1 MTTPPAGDRLEPTR
15 TGKASSRATI
25 PQEFFYSMAA
35 HDPDSSAYYQTAAFV
50 IEGPLEHARLAH
62 VLASLVASHEVFRTV
77 FRDEGGV
84 LHQVVLPL
92 ADAPPFELELADRS
106 AVAADPD
113 TWNAEIRRTLE
124 ELVGRGFDLVRG
136 RLLWARL
143 VKLAPE
149 RHAFVVVFHH
159 VVIDAASTFTFF
171 RRLFTTYADR
181 SVDTVEPPAL
191 QYVDVAEA
199 FARFATTPTG
209 EAQAAYWRE
218 HVKGAQPVSL
228 PVDLPREP
236 VDARRSA
243 GRRGVATDPMHPVQ
257 YATLPAELRE
267 AITRV
272 ARKQRVTIYG
282 VYAAALFWLLH
293 QETGQTDLC
302 IETTSDL
309 RSGHAAFEDVQGI
322 LVVWTLLR
330 ADLAGCTSFHDVLPR
345 AGRAVAEAKR
355 NGLIADYYGLVPH
368 PLRRVV
374 FNYVPLRWF
383 EPEPRTYPGLHIE
396 QRRQAF
402 PRWKRPWDLH
412 LTLLD
417 GDNAVIAWT
426 GNENLF
432 RRETVVALLTKY
444 LAILDAGARI

>member
-1 MTTPPAGDRLEPTR
+1 MTTRPAGDRLEPTR
-15 TGKASSRATI
+15 TGKASSLATI

-35 HDPDSSAYYQTAAFV
+35 HDPDWSAYYQTAAFV
-50 IEGPLEHARLAH
+50 IEGALDHPRLAR
-62 VLASLVASHEVFRTV
+62 VMASLVASHEVFRTV
-77 FRDEGGV
+77 FREEDGV
-84 LHQVVLPL
+84 LRQVVLPL
-92 ADAPPFELELADRS
+92 AEALPFELELVDRS
-106 AVAADPD
+106 AFAAEPY

-124 ELVGRGFDLVRG
+124 ELVGRGFDLVGG
-136 RLLWARL
+136 RTLWSRL
-143 VKLAPE
+143 VKLAPD
-149 RHAFVVVFHH
+149 RHALVVVFHH

-181 SVDTVEPPAL
+181 SIDAVEPPAL

-199 FARFATTPTG
+199 FAKFAATPTG
-209 EAQAAYWRE
+209 KAQAAYWRE
-218 HVKGAQPVSL
+218 NVKGARAVSL

-257 YATLPAELRE
+257 YAILPADLRE
-267 AITRV
+267 SITRV

-309 RSGHAAFEDVQGI
+309 RSGHAALEDVQGI

-330 ADLAGCTSFHDVLPR
+330 ADLSGCTSFHDALPR
-345 AGRAVAEAKR
+345 AGGAVADAKR
-355 NGLIADYYGLVPH
+355 NGLIENYYGIVPH

-374 FNYVPLRWF
+374 FNYVPMRWF
-383 EPEPRTYPGLHIE
+383 APEPKTYPDLRIE

-417 GDNAVIAWT
+417 GDDAVIAWT

-432 RRETVVALLTKY
+432 RRETVAALLTKY
-444 LAILDAGARI
+444 LAILEAGVAT